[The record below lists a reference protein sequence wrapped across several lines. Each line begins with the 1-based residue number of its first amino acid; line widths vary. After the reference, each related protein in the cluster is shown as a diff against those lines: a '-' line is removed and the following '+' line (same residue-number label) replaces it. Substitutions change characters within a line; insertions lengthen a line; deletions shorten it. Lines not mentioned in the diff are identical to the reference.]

1 MRRVW
6 YGEHGGPEVLRL
18 EDAEVPKPGPGE
30 VLLQIEAVGVTLPGL
45 LHLRDLDLP
54 QRPGGELAGRVVAVG
69 DGVEG
74 FAEGQRVAGLTMT
87 GAMAE
92 YAVAPAVLLDVVPD
106 DVPPVIAMALLRS
119 GQVALAALELAR
131 LQPGESVLVTAAAGG
146 VGHLAVQLAKA
157 LGAGHVIGTVSDA
170 AKAEFVKQQGADEVV
185 LSNDE
190 RWPVEVDVVVEGV
203 GGSVLDRA
211 LQCVKPFG
219 RLITLS
225 AAPGQLASHD
235 LLTGLRTVTGL
246 SMGQI
251 ARNRPQLVHT
261 WRRRL
266 WDLLAAGQVRPAIA
280 AELPLEDASK
290 AYQLLA
296 DRKNLGKL
304 ALVP

>member
-6 YGEHGGPEVLRL
+6 YGEHGGPEVLLL
-18 EDAEVPKPGPGE
+18 EDAAVPEPGPGE
-30 VLLQIEAVGVTLPGL
+30 VLLQVEAVGVTLPGL
-45 LHLRDLDLP
+45 FHLRDLELP

-74 FAEGQRVAGLTMT
+74 FPVGQRVAGLTMT

-106 DVPPVIAMALLRS
+106 DVPPAIAMALLRS

-131 LQPGESVLVTAAAGG
+131 LQPGEAVLVTAAAGG

-157 LGAGHVIGTVSDA
+157 LGAGRVIGTVSDA

-185 LSNDE
+185 LSNE
-190 RWPVEVDVVVEGV
+190 ARWPVEVDVVVEGV
-203 GGSVLDRA
+203 GGAVLERA
-211 LQCVKPFG
+211 LQCVRPFG

-225 AAPGQLASHD
+225 AAPGRLTSHD

-251 ARNRPQLVHT
+251 ARNRPELVHS

-266 WDLLAAGQVRPAIA
+266 WDFLAAGQVRPAIA

-290 AYQLLA
+290 AYRLLA